1 MADRPSEDVGSIRTW
16 VRANKVVWEFQP
28 LMESVKG
35 LGLRR
40 TGLELHLFAECA
52 ASAEVEA
59 KRLADLH
66 DGVRRIAE
74 MALPG
79 DAGVLVEVMPFEA
92 AEHLRPE
99 TGYEPEVQVTV
110 CLTPADPNAVEK
122 QVEAAPGFLEGLQAT
137 IERKL
142 RDLGLQPRAWG
153 ATKS

>member
-142 RDLGLQPRAWG
+142 RDLGLQPRAWR
-153 ATKS
+153 AKRS